1 MQAGV
6 NAFQGKKASH
16 MHKKERTLA
25 IAETD
30 VKGGSGQEQGEMLQ
44 ETRPRMTRSG
54 GQTGRQEGWGKTGH
68 KPD

>member
-30 VKGGSGQEQGEMLQ
+30 VKGGSGQMLQ

>member
-1 MQAGV
+1 
-6 NAFQGKKASH
+6 

-54 GQTGRQEGWGKTGH
+54 GQTGRQEGWGEDGA
-68 KPD
+68 